1 MMKVLL
7 YFLFLNTTLSTIIRI
22 DKTSKNKSSYKLCKD
37 CKNFLPTMYGD
48 KFDIGNH
55 MGKCN
60 LYGKIN
66 LINGEIEHD
75 YASTARSFDDM
86 CGINGTYFEKKTTS
100 ELGVHMY
107 PL

>member
-1 MMKVLL
+1 MMKFLL
-7 YFLFLNTTLSTIIRI
+7 YFLLLNTTLTTIIRI
-22 DKTSKNKSSYKLCKD
+22 DKTKNSYKLCKD
-37 CKNFLPTMYGD
+37 CKHFLPTMYGD
-48 KFDIGNH
+48 KFDIGNY
-55 MGKCN
+55 MGRCS

-86 CGINGTYFEKKTTS
+86 CGTNATHFEKITTS